1 MPQAAFH
8 MLEHRLCAAD
18 LDEQKCNRF
27 REAEV
32 VTTAAGE
39 TGPCM
44 QVYSSCYVYP
54 CFVEIH
60 CAPRLVRRYMPSVL
74 TFVAMSPGGRN
85 HISIS

>member
-8 MLEHRLCAAD
+8 MLEDYLRAAD
-18 LDEQKCNRF
+18 LDEQKCNRL

-44 QVYSSCYVYP
+44 QVFSSCYVYP
-54 CFVEIH
+54 YFVEIP

-74 TFVAMSPGGRN
+74 AFVAMSSGGRN